1 MISVM
6 ENNLTFGMHA
16 GNIEFQ
22 QGKIIV
28 LEVNKKFNYFHS
40 N

>member
-1 MISVM
+1 MISVV

-22 QGKIIV
+22 QGKIFV
-28 LEVNKKFNYFHS
+28 LEDEKKI
-40 N
+40 